1 VVRDNRLYRV
11 GRRACVP
18 TELKTVD
25 FGPLRP
31 APAHPIQS
39 LRDGGDYRWRG
50 GIGPGGAGP
59 YSVVCMAGLNFGQ
72 LWDKKRGYKNFFK
85 KSVDGFFWMDRFS
98 LPLISGLKIYLDLWG
113 KSEFF
118 DNGVFFCLVTDKGI
132 RSTAVLF

>member
-1 VVRDNRLYRV
+1 MKIR
-11 GRRACVP
+11 GRQRHKSLIVNYQH
-18 TELKTVD
+18 EQLGID
-25 FGPLRP
+25 F
-31 APAHPIQS
+31 
-39 LRDGGDYRWRG
+39 D
-50 GIGPGGAGP
+50 PGGAGP
-59 YSVVCMAGLNFGQ
+59 YRVVCMAGLNFGQ